1 MGLPSWSMHGMAL
14 QFFYVLALLPSKV
27 DVLTQGKDC
36 HLHALERARSLGP
49 IDFGSD
55 PRTTTFQL
63 NGCFSNIPFLYLFGE
78 GNNSTITV
86 TS

>member
-1 MGLPSWSMHGMAL
+1 MHGMAL

-55 PRTTTFQL
+55 PRTTTF
-63 NGCFSNIPFLYLFGE
+63 
-78 GNNSTITV
+78 
-86 TS
+86 